1 MVFFDMIYQYL
12 IFAAEFLRIHKYN
25 PDKYQITNDYKYN

>member
-12 IFAAEFLRIHKYN
+12 IFAAEFLRIHKHN
-25 PDKYQITNDYKYN
+25 PDKQKIINDYKYN